1 MQKLKDWFYSLQPRE
16 RTLIA
21 GGGILVALAAIYLLA
36 LGPFLSAV
44 KASGARVATKEG
56 DLVWMRS
63 FAGEVKVLGAN
74 AAANPAPSGES
85 LVVLI
90 DRTAR
95 ECGLGQALSG
105 QTPNGENSIR
115 VRLDNADFD
124 KLLVCLSN
132 LQQVH
137 ALSIE
142 QASID
147 RTGTPGFVN
156 VGLTLTRPGG

>member
-16 RTLIA
+16 RMFI
-21 GGGILVALAAIYLLA
+21 GGGGLLLAIAAIFVLG
-36 LGPFLSAV
+36 LGPFYSAV
-44 KASGARVATKEG
+44 KASGQRVAAKEG
-56 DLVWMRS
+56 DLAWMRS
-63 FAGEVKVLGAN
+63 VAGEVKALGAN

-105 QTPNGENSIR
+105 QTPAGDNSIR
-115 VRLDNADFD
+115 VRLDNAEFD
-124 KLLVCLSN
+124 KLMVCLSN

-156 VGLTLTRPGG
+156 VGLTLTRAGG